1 MASTITQTINT
12 IDVTFPVAGQDND
25 SQGFRN
31 NFSRIKNSLLGLDT
45 AVSEL
50 ELAVETVGAGATIAA
65 NHLVAYSDLTIGRSP
80 TDNVS
85 FFALGDNNDLII
97 TSGGDISLKP
107 NTGVTVFAL
116 GAYALTDSVTNS
128 STGTFAV
135 DDVSAIQIGATIVFP
150 NTTGTYTV
158 TRVDEESNLVTVTP
172 EIPDSPR
179 PFAVGNTL
187 TFNNPFSST
196 TTASNLMVYGDIY
209 ATGNITAFAGAP
221 SDFRLKENITTI
233 PNALSMVSSMRGV
246 MYDWTDEYLKSLKI
260 DVDGLFPKRDTGV
273 IAQEMQNVLPEVV
286 FVKNN
291 GDLSVKYEKI
301 VGVLIEA
308 IKELKSEVDTLK
320 EKINTG
326 S

>member
-1 MASTITQTINT
+1 MASTITQTIST

-50 ELAVETVGAGATIAA
+50 ELAVETVGAGTTIAA

-85 FFALGDNNDLII
+85 FFALGDNNELII

-116 GAYALTDSVTNS
+116 GAYALTDSVTNA

-135 DDVSAIQIGATIVFP
+135 DDVRAIQIGAEITF
-150 NTTGTYTV
+150 NTTTYTV

-172 EIPDSPR
+172 EIPDFPR
-179 PFAVGNTL
+179 PFAVGDTL
-187 TFNNPFSST
+187 TFNNPFTST

-260 DVDGLFPKRDTGV
+260 DVNGLFPKRDTGV
-273 IAQEMQNVLPEVV
+273 IAQEMQTVLPEVV
-286 FVKNN
+286 FAKNN
-291 GDLSVKYEKI
+291 GELSVKYEKI

-308 IKELKSEVDTLK
+308 IKELKAEVDTLK

>member
-1 MASTITQTINT
+1 VYIGNSPSEGENNSFKILDTISSYTQTF
-12 IDVTFPVAGQDND
+12 DGSSVAVV
-25 SQGFRN
+25 
-31 NFSRIKNSLLGLDT
+31 SL
-45 AVSEL
+45 
-50 ELAVETVGAGATIAA
+50 
-65 NHLVAYSDLTIGRSP
+65 
-80 TDNVS
+80 
-85 FFALGDNNDLII
+85 
-97 TSGGDISLKP
+97 
-107 NTGVTVFAL
+107 
-116 GAYALTDSVTNS
+116 
-128 STGTFAV
+128 V
-135 DDVSAIQIGATIVFP
+135 DD
-150 NTTGTYTV
+150 
-158 TRVDEESNLVTVTP
+158 
-172 EIPDSPR
+172 
-179 PFAVGNTL
+179 TL
-187 TFNNPFSST
+187 TFNNPFTST

-260 DVDGLFPKRDTGV
+260 DVNGLFPKRDTGV
-273 IAQEMQNVLPEVV
+273 IAQEMQDVLPEVV

>member
-50 ELAVETVGAGATIAA
+50 ELAVETVGAGTTIAA

-85 FFALGDNNDLII
+85 FFALGDNNELII

-135 DDVSAIQIGATIVFP
+135 DDVRAIQIGAEITF
-150 NTTGTYTV
+150 NTTTYTV

-179 PFAVGNTL
+179 PFAVGDTL
-187 TFNNPFSST
+187 TFNNPFTST

-260 DVDGLFPKRDTGV
+260 DVNGLFPKRDTGV
-273 IAQEMQNVLPEVV
+273 IAQEMQDVLPEVV